1 VVDAGWRTGRGR
13 RVMSC
18 CVVMWLGRGTPV
30 AVKLFFATT
39 AAATTATTP
48 SSPGIRGE
56 GQVPSSVCS
65 RHRGSSMA
73 VHPQPPAGP
82 SAETPTATGPA
93 SWAENS
99 PLRTPRMGPDASSSY
114 GSEDKEK
121 KGGWPEA
128 GAVSLARAR
137 VDASL
142 MGRGYSSAQLAREIQ
157 CVHTVT

>member
-1 VVDAGWRTGRGR
+1 MVDAGWRTGSGR
-13 RVMSC
+13 RVMAC
-18 CVVMWLGRGTPV
+18 HGCVVMWLGRGTPV
-30 AVKLFFATT
+30 AVKLFFATS

-48 SSPGIRGE
+48 SSPGILCE

-65 RHRGSSMA
+65 RLRGSSMA

-82 SAETPTATGPA
+82 SAESLPAA
-93 SWAENS
+93 SWTKNS
-99 PLRTPRMGPDASSSY
+99 PLCTPRMGPDASSSY

-121 KGGWPEA
+121 KGGCPEA

-137 VDASL
+137 VDAGS
-142 MGRGYSSAQLAREIQ
+142 MGREYSSAQLARETQ